1 MLEHF
6 GGKVKVLRLEKRISR
21 EDLCGDESE
30 LSVRQ
35 LARIELG
42 QSIPSL
48 SKVIFIAKALNV
60 SVGYLTDGADLE
72 LPKRYKELKYL
83 ILRTPTYM
91 DDGKLQVREEQFDEI
106 FEDYYD
112 KLPEEEKIIIDCLQA
127 TLDTLLS
134 ENTNFGIDLLQ
145 EYFNQIKTK
154 VRFRQNDLILLE
166 LYLAYLDIE
175 GMDGQYSDKIFYD
188 SLLDNLSEQFEQFEL
203 DELFIVNKIIID
215 ISSLSLKNNRLDNL
229 EKAIEMSQ
237 KIMAKIQDWNRM
249 PILKLIEWKYF
260 LIKQKDII
268 KAEQSFMKACLFAQ
282 MTADQYLENK
292 LIQEWEKDVK
302 SYQQDKNVIFKY
314 LIVRYNS

>member
-112 KLPEEEKIIIDCLQA
+112 KLPEEEKIIIDCLQV

-260 LIKQKDII
+260 LIKQKDVI

-302 SYQQDKNVIFKY
+302 SY
-314 LIVRYNS
+314 

>member
-48 SKVIFIAKALNV
+48 SKVIFIAKDLNV

-302 SYQQDKNVIFKY
+302 SY
-314 LIVRYNS
+314 

>member
-112 KLPEEEKIIIDCLQA
+112 KLPEEEKIIIACLQA

-302 SYQQDKNVIFKY
+302 SY
-314 LIVRYNS
+314 

>member
-260 LIKQKDII
+260 LIKQKGII

-302 SYQQDKNVIFKY
+302 SY
-314 LIVRYNS
+314 

>member
-260 LIKQKDII
+260 LIKQKDVI

-292 LIQEWEKDVK
+292 LIQEWEK
-302 SYQQDKNVIFKY
+302 
-314 LIVRYNS
+314 

>member
-188 SLLDNLSEQFEQFEL
+188 SLLDNLSGQFEQFEL

-292 LIQEWEKDVK
+292 LIQEWKKDVK
-302 SYQQDKNVIFKY
+302 SY
-314 LIVRYNS
+314 

>member
-6 GGKVKVLRLEKRISR
+6 GEKVRGLRLEKGISR
-21 EDLCGDESE
+21 EELCGDEAE

-48 SKVIFIAKALNV
+48 AKVIFIAKALEV
-60 SVGYLTDGADLE
+60 SVGYLTDGANLE

-91 DDGKLQVREEQFDEI
+91 DDRKLQVRESQFDEI
-106 FEDYYD
+106 FENYYD
-112 KLPEEEKIIIDCLQA
+112 QLPEEEQLIIECLQA

-134 ENTNFGIDLLQ
+134 ENINFGVELLQ
-145 EYFNQIKTK
+145 EYFKQTK
-154 VRFRQNDLILLE
+154 VKQRFKQNDLILIE
-166 LYLAYLDIE
+166 LYLSYLDIE
-175 GMDGQYSDKIFYD
+175 GMYGEYSDKVFYD
-188 SLLDNLSEQFEQFEL
+188 SLLDNLLKQFDDFEL

-215 ISSLSLKNNRLDNL
+215 ISSLSIKTNKLDNL
-229 EKAIEMSQ
+229 EKTIAISQ

-260 LIKQKDII
+260 LIKQKNR
-268 KAEQSFMKACLFAQ
+268 KQAEESYTKACLFAQ
-282 MTADQYLENK
+282 ITGDKYLEEQ
-292 LIQEWEKDVK
+292 LIKEWEKDICA
-302 SYQQDKNVIFKY
+302 Y
-314 LIVRYNS
+314 

>member
-134 ENTNFGIDLLQ
+134 KNTNFGIDLLQ

-260 LIKQKDII
+260 LIKQKDVI

-302 SYQQDKNVIFKY
+302 SY
-314 LIVRYNS
+314 

>member
-6 GGKVKVLRLEKRISR
+6 GEKVRGLRLEKGISR
-21 EDLCGDESE
+21 EELCGDEAE

-48 SKVIFIAKALNV
+48 AKVIFIAKALEV
-60 SVGYLTDGADLE
+60 SVGYLTDGANLE

-91 DDGKLQVREEQFDEI
+91 DDRKLQVRESQFDEI
-106 FEDYYD
+106 FENYYD
-112 KLPEEEKIIIDCLQA
+112 QLPEEEQLIIECLQA

-134 ENTNFGIDLLQ
+134 ENINFGVELLQ
-145 EYFNQIKTK
+145 EYFKQTK
-154 VRFRQNDLILLE
+154 VKLRFKQNDLILIE

-175 GMDGQYSDKIFYD
+175 GMYGEYSDKVFYD
-188 SLLDNLSEQFEQFEL
+188 SLLDNLLKQFDDFEL

-215 ISSLSLKNNRLDNL
+215 ISSLSIKTNKLDNL
-229 EKAIEMSQ
+229 EKTIAISQ

-260 LIKQKDII
+260 LIKQKNR
-268 KAEQSFMKACLFAQ
+268 KQAEESYTKACLFAQ
-282 MTADQYLENK
+282 ITGDKYLEEQ
-292 LIQEWEKDVK
+292 LIKEWEKDICA
-302 SYQQDKNVIFKY
+302 Y
-314 LIVRYNS
+314 

>member
-292 LIQEWEKDVK
+292 LIQEWGK
-302 SYQQDKNVIFKY
+302 
-314 LIVRYNS
+314 RC

>member
-175 GMDGQYSDKIFYD
+175 GMEGQYSDKIFYD

-302 SYQQDKNVIFKY
+302 SY
-314 LIVRYNS
+314 

>member
-6 GGKVKVLRLEKRISR
+6 GEKVKGLRQEKKISR

-35 LARIELG
+35 LARIELS

-48 SKVIFIAKALNV
+48 AKVIFIAKALDV
-60 SVGYLTDGADLE
+60 SVGYLTDGANLE

-112 KLPEEEKIIIDCLQA
+112 QLPEEEQLIIDCLQA

-134 ENTNFGIDLLQ
+134 ENINFGVDLLQ
-145 EYFNQIKTK
+145 EYFKQTK
-154 VRFRQNDLILLE
+154 AKSHFKQNDLILIE

-175 GMDGQYSDKIFYD
+175 GMNGQYSDKKFYD
-188 SLLDNLSEQFEQFEL
+188 SLLDNLLKQFENFEL

-215 ISSLSLKNNRLDNL
+215 ISSLSIKSNQLDNL
-229 EKAIEMSQ
+229 EKTIEMSQ
-237 KIMAKIQDWNRM
+237 RIMAKIQDWNRM

-260 LIKQKDII
+260 LIKQSDKQ
-268 KAEQSFMKACLFAQ
+268 KAEESFTKACLFAQ
-282 MTADQYLENK
+282 VTGDQYLEK
-292 LIQEWEKDVK
+292 QLIKEWEKDNR
-302 SYQQDKNVIFKY
+302 SY
-314 LIVRYNS
+314 

>member
-175 GMDGQYSDKIFYD
+175 GMDGQYSDKTFYD

-302 SYQQDKNVIFKY
+302 SY
-314 LIVRYNS
+314 

>member
-188 SLLDNLSEQFEQFEL
+188 SLLDNLSEQFEQFEQFEL

-260 LIKQKDII
+260 LIKQKDVI

-302 SYQQDKNVIFKY
+302 SY
-314 LIVRYNS
+314 

>member
-6 GGKVKVLRLEKRISR
+6 GEKVRGLRLEKGISR
-21 EDLCGDESE
+21 EELCGDEAE

-48 SKVIFIAKALNV
+48 AKVIFIAKALEV
-60 SVGYLTDGADLE
+60 SVGYLTDGANLE

-91 DDGKLQVREEQFDEI
+91 DDRKLQVRESQFDEI
-106 FEDYYD
+106 FENYYD
-112 KLPEEEKIIIDCLQA
+112 QLPEEEQLIIECLQA

-134 ENTNFGIDLLQ
+134 ENINFGVELLQ
-145 EYFNQIKTK
+145 EYFKQTK
-154 VRFRQNDLILLE
+154 VKQRFKQNDLILIE

-175 GMDGQYSDKIFYD
+175 GMYGEYSDKVFYD
-188 SLLDNLSEQFEQFEL
+188 SLLDNLLKQFDDFEL

-215 ISSLSLKNNRLDNL
+215 ISSLSIKTNKLDNLDNL
-229 EKAIEMSQ
+229 EKTIAISQ

-260 LIKQKDII
+260 LIKQKNR
-268 KAEQSFMKACLFAQ
+268 KQAEESYTKACLFAQ
-282 MTADQYLENK
+282 ITGDKYLEEQ
-292 LIQEWEKDVK
+292 LIKEWEKDICA
-302 SYQQDKNVIFKY
+302 Y
-314 LIVRYNS
+314 

>member
-203 DELFIVNKIIID
+203 DELFIVNKNIID

-302 SYQQDKNVIFKY
+302 SY
-314 LIVRYNS
+314 

>member
-268 KAEQSFMKACLFAQ
+268 KAEQSFMKACL
-282 MTADQYLENK
+282 
-292 LIQEWEKDVK
+292 
-302 SYQQDKNVIFKY
+302 
-314 LIVRYNS
+314 

>member
-91 DDGKLQVREEQFDEI
+91 DDGKLKYEKSSLMKFLRIIMINYQRKR
-106 FEDYYD
+106 
-112 KLPEEEKIIIDCLQA
+112 KLL
-127 TLDTLLS
+127 
-134 ENTNFGIDLLQ
+134 
-145 EYFNQIKTK
+145 
-154 VRFRQNDLILLE
+154 LILSKQNLKFIKPE
-166 LYLAYLDIE
+166 ILISDIV
-175 GMDGQYSDKIFYD
+175 F
-188 SLLDNLSEQFEQFEL
+188 
-203 DELFIVNKIIID
+203 
-215 ISSLSLKNNRLDNL
+215 
-229 EKAIEMSQ
+229 
-237 KIMAKIQDWNRM
+237 
-249 PILKLIEWKYF
+249 
-260 LIKQKDII
+260 
-268 KAEQSFMKACLFAQ
+268 
-282 MTADQYLENK
+282 
-292 LIQEWEKDVK
+292 
-302 SYQQDKNVIFKY
+302 
-314 LIVRYNS
+314 

>member
-260 LIKQKDII
+260 LIKQKDVI

-282 MTADQYLENK
+282 MTANQYLENK

-302 SYQQDKNVIFKY
+302 SY
-314 LIVRYNS
+314 

>member
-268 KAEQSFMKACLFAQ
+268 KAEQSFMKACLF
-282 MTADQYLENK
+282 
-292 LIQEWEKDVK
+292 
-302 SYQQDKNVIFKY
+302 
-314 LIVRYNS
+314 

>member
-6 GGKVKVLRLEKRISR
+6 GGKVKVLRLEKRISH

-48 SKVIFIAKALNV
+48 SKVIFIAEALNV

-166 LYLAYLDIE
+166 LYLA
-175 GMDGQYSDKIFYD
+175 
-188 SLLDNLSEQFEQFEL
+188 
-203 DELFIVNKIIID
+203 
-215 ISSLSLKNNRLDNL
+215 
-229 EKAIEMSQ
+229 
-237 KIMAKIQDWNRM
+237 
-249 PILKLIEWKYF
+249 
-260 LIKQKDII
+260 
-268 KAEQSFMKACLFAQ
+268 
-282 MTADQYLENK
+282 
-292 LIQEWEKDVK
+292 
-302 SYQQDKNVIFKY
+302 
-314 LIVRYNS
+314 

>member
-188 SLLDNLSEQFEQFEL
+188 SLLDNLSGQFEQFEL

-260 LIKQKDII
+260 LVKQKDII

-302 SYQQDKNVIFKY
+302 SY
-314 LIVRYNS
+314 

>member
-48 SKVIFIAKALNV
+48 SKVIFISKALNV

-302 SYQQDKNVIFKY
+302 SY
-314 LIVRYNS
+314 

>member
-260 LIKQKDII
+260 LIKQKDVI

-302 SYQQDKNVIFKY
+302 SY
-314 LIVRYNS
+314 

>member
-268 KAEQSFMKACLFAQ
+268 KAEQSFM
-282 MTADQYLENK
+282 
-292 LIQEWEKDVK
+292 
-302 SYQQDKNVIFKY
+302 
-314 LIVRYNS
+314 

>member
-72 LPKRYKELKYL
+72 LPKRYKELKYR

-302 SYQQDKNVIFKY
+302 SY
-314 LIVRYNS
+314 

>member
-292 LIQEWEKDVK
+292 LI
-302 SYQQDKNVIFKY
+302 
-314 LIVRYNS
+314 

>member
-134 ENTNFGIDLLQ
+134 ENANFGIDLLQ

-188 SLLDNLSEQFEQFEL
+188 SLLDNLSGQFEQFEL

-302 SYQQDKNVIFKY
+302 SY
-314 LIVRYNS
+314 

>member
-6 GGKVKVLRLEKRISR
+6 GEKVRGLRLEKGISR
-21 EDLCGDESE
+21 EELCGDEAE

-48 SKVIFIAKALNV
+48 AKVIFIAKALEV
-60 SVGYLTDGADLE
+60 SVGYLTDGANLE

-91 DDGKLQVREEQFDEI
+91 DDRKLQVRESQFDEI
-106 FEDYYD
+106 FENYYD
-112 KLPEEEKIIIDCLQA
+112 QLPEEEQLIIECLQA

-134 ENTNFGIDLLQ
+134 ENINFGVELLQ
-145 EYFNQIKTK
+145 EYFKQTK
-154 VRFRQNDLILLE
+154 VKQRFKQNDLILIE

-175 GMDGQYSDKIFYD
+175 GMYGEYSDKVFYD
-188 SLLDNLSEQFEQFEL
+188 SLLDNLLKQFDDFEL

-215 ISSLSLKNNRLDNL
+215 ISSLSIKTNKLDNL
-229 EKAIEMSQ
+229 EKTIAISQ

-260 LIKQKDII
+260 LIKQKNR
-268 KAEQSFMKACLFAQ
+268 KQAEESYTKACLFAQ
-282 MTADQYLENK
+282 ITGDKYLEEQ
-292 LIQEWEKDVK
+292 LIKEWEKDICA
-302 SYQQDKNVIFKY
+302 Y
-314 LIVRYNS
+314 

>member
-175 GMDGQYSDKIFYD
+175 GMDGQYSDKIFND

-302 SYQQDKNVIFKY
+302 SY
-314 LIVRYNS
+314 

>member
-6 GGKVKVLRLEKRISR
+6 GEKVRGLRLEKGISR
-21 EDLCGDESE
+21 EELCGDEAE

-48 SKVIFIAKALNV
+48 AKVIFIAKALEV
-60 SVGYLTDGADLE
+60 SVGYLTDGANLE

-91 DDGKLQVREEQFDEI
+91 DDGKLQVRESQFDEI
-106 FEDYYD
+106 FENYYD
-112 KLPEEEKIIIDCLQA
+112 QLPEEEQLIIECLQA

-134 ENTNFGIDLLQ
+134 ENINFGVELLQ
-145 EYFNQIKTK
+145 EYFKQTK
-154 VRFRQNDLILLE
+154 VKLRFKQNDLILIE

-175 GMDGQYSDKIFYD
+175 GMYGEYSDKVFYD
-188 SLLDNLSEQFEQFEL
+188 SLLDNLLKQFDDFEL

-215 ISSLSLKNNRLDNL
+215 ISSLSIKTNKLDNL
-229 EKAIEMSQ
+229 EKTIAISQ

-260 LIKQKDII
+260 LIKQKNR
-268 KAEQSFMKACLFAQ
+268 KQAEESYTKACLFAQ
-282 MTADQYLENK
+282 ITGDKYLEEQ
-292 LIQEWEKDVK
+292 LIKEWEKDICA
-302 SYQQDKNVIFKY
+302 Y
-314 LIVRYNS
+314 

>member
-237 KIMAKIQDWNRM
+237 KIMAKIQAWNRM

-302 SYQQDKNVIFKY
+302 SY
-314 LIVRYNS
+314 

>member
-282 MTADQYLENK
+282 M
-292 LIQEWEKDVK
+292 
-302 SYQQDKNVIFKY
+302 
-314 LIVRYNS
+314 

>member
-154 VRFRQNDLILLE
+154 VRFRQNDLILLK

-302 SYQQDKNVIFKY
+302 SY
-314 LIVRYNS
+314 

>member
-188 SLLDNLSEQFEQFEL
+188 SLLDNLSEQFEQFKL

-302 SYQQDKNVIFKY
+302 SY
-314 LIVRYNS
+314 

>member
-154 VRFRQNDLILLE
+154 VRFRQNYLILLE

-302 SYQQDKNVIFKY
+302 SY
-314 LIVRYNS
+314 

>member
-6 GGKVKVLRLEKRISR
+6 GEKVRGLRLEKGISR
-21 EDLCGDESE
+21 EELCGDEAE
-30 LSVRQ
+30 LFVRQ

-48 SKVIFIAKALNV
+48 AKVIFIAKALEV
-60 SVGYLTDGADLE
+60 SVGYLTDGANLE

-91 DDGKLQVREEQFDEI
+91 DDGKLQVRESQFDEI
-106 FEDYYD
+106 FENYYD
-112 KLPEEEKIIIDCLQA
+112 QLPEEEQLIIECLQA

-134 ENTNFGIDLLQ
+134 ENINFGVELLQ
-145 EYFNQIKTK
+145 EYFKQTK
-154 VRFRQNDLILLE
+154 VKLRFKQNDLILIE

-175 GMDGQYSDKIFYD
+175 GMYGEYSDKVFYD
-188 SLLDNLSEQFEQFEL
+188 SLLDNLLKQFDDFEL

-215 ISSLSLKNNRLDNL
+215 ISSLSIKTNKLDNL
-229 EKAIEMSQ
+229 EKTIAISQ

-260 LIKQKDII
+260 LIKQKNR
-268 KAEQSFMKACLFAQ
+268 KQAEESYTKACLFAQ
-282 MTADQYLENK
+282 ITGDKYLEEQ
-292 LIQEWEKDVK
+292 LIKEWEKDICA
-302 SYQQDKNVIFKY
+302 Y
-314 LIVRYNS
+314 

>member
-292 LIQEWEKDVK
+292 LIQEWE
-302 SYQQDKNVIFKY
+302 
-314 LIVRYNS
+314 

>member
-215 ISSLSLKNNRLDNL
+215 ILSLSLKNNRLDNL

-302 SYQQDKNVIFKY
+302 SY
-314 LIVRYNS
+314 